1 MKVFYGLKPTPISE
15 MMAQGIGACLLTSS
29 FATLWVAKTQPVP
42 VQTRFAIIHLI
53 CAFARATVMSCHGAK
68 AARAGG
74 VTVGEWLPGVSI
86 AVATVLILA
95 ESLRDCEKVAPIRN
109 WIKDSKSIAQKIVS
123 AHLIMEF
130 YYMIMMHFGNVQDA
144 WFAVKLKPTDY
155 ITVNWLANMLF
166 MRFLVTM
173 VMFCALPKSDKAP
186 YRLATLNTLTDLFVM
201 KTHAAALKPA
211 EFPKHFGMAVARL
224 GALLFASTTA

>member
-1 MKVFYGLKPTPISE
+1 MSKPKV
-15 MMAQGIGACLLTSS
+15 SS
-29 FATLWVAKTQPVP
+29 S
-42 VQTRFAIIHLI
+42 RI
-53 CAFARATVMSCHGAK
+53 
-68 AARAGG
+68 
-74 VTVGEWLPGVSI
+74 
-86 AVATVLILA
+86 TVLILA

-109 WIKDSKSIAQKIVS
+109 WIKDSKSVAQKILS

-155 ITVNWLANMLF
+155 LTVNWLANMLF

-201 KTHAAALKPA
+201 KTHSAVLKPG

-224 GALLFASTTA
+224 GALLFASTSA